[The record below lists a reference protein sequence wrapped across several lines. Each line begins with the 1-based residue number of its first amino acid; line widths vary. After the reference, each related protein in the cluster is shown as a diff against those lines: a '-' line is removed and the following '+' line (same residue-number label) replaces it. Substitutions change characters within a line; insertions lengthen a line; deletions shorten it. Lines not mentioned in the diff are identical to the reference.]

1 LIQKIYTSLKLS
13 LVKIYTSLN
22 PSEIFHPPIRHF
34 VSFIHH
40 PFIHPLGLAA
50 FTTLGG
56 FAGTK
61 GLLARLHSGGLIV
74 VKDCSVR
81 RIPVGFLQVVVV
93 FSPLVSELFERGF
106 LKNLYKVCF
115 FLLERVL

>member
-1 LIQKIYTSLKLS
+1 VYTLGSSNSHLFPS
-13 LVKIYTSLN
+13 IH

-34 VSFIHH
+34 VSFVHH

-61 GLLARLHSGGLIV
+61 GLLARLHCGGLIV

-81 RIPVGFLQVVVV
+81 RIPVGFLHVVVV

-106 LKNLYKVCF
+106 FKNLNTVCF
-115 FLLERVL
+115 FLLDRVL